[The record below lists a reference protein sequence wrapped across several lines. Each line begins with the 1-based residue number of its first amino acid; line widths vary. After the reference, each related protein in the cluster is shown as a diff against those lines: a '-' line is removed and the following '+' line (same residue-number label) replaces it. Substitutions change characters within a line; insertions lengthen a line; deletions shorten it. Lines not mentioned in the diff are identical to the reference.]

1 MPTFTGE
8 IFHEL
13 QAYTSIL
20 IEGDTNSTGNTVTQ
34 GSSVVFL
41 LFDIHLHTQCIY
53 SPIGPEAVG
62 LHDESSNVGA
72 FDESASVSKFDR
84 E

>member
-1 MPTFTGE
+1 M
-8 IFHEL
+8 
-13 QAYTSIL
+13 
-20 IEGDTNSTGNTVTQ
+20 
-34 GSSVVFL
+34 VFL

-62 LHDESSNVGA
+62 LHDDSSNVGA
-72 FDESASVSKFDR
+72 FDESASVSKFDK